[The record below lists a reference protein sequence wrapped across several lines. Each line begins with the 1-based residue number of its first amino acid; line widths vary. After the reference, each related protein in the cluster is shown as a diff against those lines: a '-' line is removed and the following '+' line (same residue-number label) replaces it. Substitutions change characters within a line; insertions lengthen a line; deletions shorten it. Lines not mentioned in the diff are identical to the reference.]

1 MTAFFEFI
9 PLIIFFVV
17 YKTVDIYWATGA
29 LIISAA
35 IQLIVMKIQ
44 GKEIPQKQWWLFGLI
59 AVFGALTLFFQ
70 NDAFIKWKV
79 TIVNVFFAIGLWV
92 SHAFF
97 KKNLLQ
103 AMLGE
108 SINMPKKIWTRY
120 NYAWVSFFLVCGV
133 LNLYVAF
140 NFPQE
145 TWVNFKVFGL
155 TILTFVFAL
164 SSLLLIY
171 KHIEPEPEQAE
182 ADADVAATN
191 NINNNEESGK

>member
-17 YKTVDIYWATGA
+17 YKMVDIYWATGA
-29 LIISAA
+29 LIVAA
-35 IQLIVMKIQ
+35 ALQMIVMKIQ

-59 AVFGALTLFFQ
+59 AVFGALTLIFQ

-79 TIVNVFFAIGLWV
+79 TIVNVFFAVGLWV
-92 SHAFF
+92 SQAFF

-103 AMLGE
+103 TMLGE
-108 SINMPKKIWTRY
+108 SIRMPEKIWTRY
-120 NYAWVSFFLVCGV
+120 NYAWVAFFLVCGL

-140 NFPQE
+140 NFGQE

-155 TILTFVFAL
+155 TIMTFVFAL
-164 SSLLLIY
+164 GSLLLIY
-171 KHIEPEPEQAE
+171 KHIEPEPEQPQT
-182 ADADVAATN
+182 DVSKS
-191 NINNNEESGK
+191 ISNNEESGQ

>member
-17 YKTVDIYWATGA
+17 YKMVDIYWATGA
-29 LIISAA
+29 LIVAAA
-35 IQLIVMKIQ
+35 IQMIIMKIQ

-59 AVFGALTLFFQ
+59 AVFGALTLIFQ

-79 TIVNVFFAIGLWV
+79 TIVNVFFALGLWV
-92 SHAFF
+92 SHTFF

-103 AMLGE
+103 SMLGE
-108 SINMPKKIWTRY
+108 SIRMPEKIWTRY
-120 NYAWVSFFLVCGV
+120 NYAWVIFFLVCGV

-140 NFPQE
+140 NFEQE

-155 TILTFVFAL
+155 TIFTFVFAL

-171 KHIEPEPEQAE
+171 KHIEPEPEAE
-182 ADADVAATN
+182 SIEAATDNAVN
-191 NINNNEESGK
+191 NKDESGQ